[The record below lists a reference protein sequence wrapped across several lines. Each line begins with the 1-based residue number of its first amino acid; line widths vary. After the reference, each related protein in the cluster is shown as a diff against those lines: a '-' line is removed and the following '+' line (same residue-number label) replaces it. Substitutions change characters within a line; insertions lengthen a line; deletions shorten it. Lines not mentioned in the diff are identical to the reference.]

1 MSMIYIKERASKL
14 VRKFLIIWEAQNLLP
29 ICLEYLRQKKS
40 YEKMRLVVPKL
51 KGSAWRY

>member
-29 ICLEYLRQKKS
+29 ICLENLRQKKS